1 MQVTFLRTKDDPLF
15 NFKNGPFTL
24 VFKEPCKHEIKE
36 LKTGKYLKVEL
47 ENKNTEDLLL
57 VRHFEV
63 MFSSKYLYIPMKY
76 VMSIKEGVSTE
87 DF

>member
-15 NFKNGPFTL
+15 NFKSGPFTL
-24 VFKEPCKHEIKE
+24 VFKEPCEHEIKE
-36 LKTGKYLKVEL
+36 LKTGKYLKIEL
-47 ENKNTEDLLL
+47 KNKNTRDVLL

-87 DF
+87 DL

>member
-15 NFKNGPFTL
+15 NFKSGPFTL

-47 ENKNTEDLLL
+47 KNKNTRDVLL

-76 VMSIKEGVSTE
+76 IMSIKEGVSTE
-87 DF
+87 DL